1 VSLLAAADEM
11 EVVDEIMPQVI
22 ALINQVKVSG
32 SGRDNIIELLTKFIT
47 RKDGVGWSK
56 RFIDVGGPIRT
67 KIETFKIFYVICWL
81 FIVLQNFTVTLWQLI
96 RVSSYA
102 QSDVHVQ
109 VFEERWMW
117 RRWCL
122 NTRHCR

>member
-1 VSLLAAADEM
+1 MSLLAAADEM

-56 RFIDVGGPIRT
+56 RFIDAGGSIRR
-67 KIETFKIFYVICWL
+67 KIETFKIFYVKCWL
-81 FIVLQNFTVTLWQLI
+81 FKNIVLQNFTVTL
-96 RVSSYA
+96 
-102 QSDVHVQ
+102 
-109 VFEERWMW
+109 
-117 RRWCL
+117 
-122 NTRHCR
+122 